1 MMESID
7 RSVLDT
13 PLEPVIG
20 LAEGETRWRSMTV
33 LVKRRRSLLFQN
45 LKSDT
50 SAGVRPGRRGSFAM
64 HHRSYEFGFCPK
76 GFAPRP
82 EIQLAV
88 GRQPVYNP
96 ALRCFR

>member
-1 MMESID
+1 MESKG

-13 PLEPVIG
+13 AFAEYDGLCEAAPVFA
-20 LAEGETRWRSMTV
+20 LS
-33 LVKRRRSLLFQN
+33 
-45 LKSDT
+45 KSESHT
-50 SAGVRPGRRGSFAM
+50 SADVRPGGSFAT
-64 HHRSYEFGFCPK
+64 HHSGCEFGFCRK

-88 GRQPVYNP
+88 RHQPVYNP